1 MVSLE
6 SIAGQMVQMPAT
18 ILNRL
23 DLPLPANLITGIEL
37 PRENQAERLVVVHLD
52 NFGLLEVALHKP
64 QFLLQKCKL
73 ILILET
79 GNGYASN
86 VTSELIHGNLHENF
100 HLFSYLIKQGKTADI
115 VDREDQKGNAGSAT
129 FHPAD
134 TDMRTYIE
142 TAKLLNRTDFLLIHF
157 LDFDK
162 LYREHSSRPPL
173 ELAQKLLH
181 RTDRW
186 LLGFF
191 KQARA
196 NTLFL
201 ILGNQGQK
209 DYGLKYEGKY
219 QNWVQA
225 NVPVCLVI
233 HKPWGDK

>member
-1 MVSLE
+1 MVSLQN
-6 SIAGQMVQMPAT
+6 IAGQMVQMPAT

-23 DLPLPANLITGIEL
+23 SIPLPSNLISGIEL
-37 PRENQAERLVVVHLD
+37 PPENKAERLVVVHLD

-64 QFLLQKCKL
+64 KFLLQKCNL
-73 ILILET
+73 ILTLET
-79 GNGYASN
+79 KDGYASN
-86 VTSELIHGNLHENF
+86 VTAELIHGNLRESFN
-100 HLFSYLIKQGKTADI
+100 LFSYLIEQDKTADI
-115 VDREDQKGNAGSAT
+115 IDRENQKANAGSAI

-142 TAKLLNRTDFLLIHF
+142 TAKVLNRTDFLLIHF
-157 LDFDK
+157 LDFDH
-162 LYREHSSRPPL
+162 LYREHSSRPPI
-173 ELAQKLLH
+173 ELAQKILH

-191 KQARA
+191 KQSRA

-201 ILGNQGQK
+201 ILGNQGQR

-219 QNWVQA
+219 QDWASA

-233 HKPWGDK
+233 HKPRGD